1 MELLAEAGLSPLEVT
16 AAATRTGALAMGK
29 LTGLGTI
36 EAEKRADL
44 LLLNANPLEDVRN
57 FGKIDQMM
65 LEGEWVDRASLKGK

>member
-1 MELLAEAGLSPLEVT
+1 MRKLE
-16 AAATRTGALAMGK
+16 
-29 LTGLGTI
+29 GLGTI

-65 LEGEWVDRASLKGK
+65 LEGEWVDRANLKGK